1 MGLEHEAAIGPAAG
15 CVKLRGSIVTDAR
28 GRRSPGVAIVPHGD
42 YNADMEP
49 SFEQMTQAERILYVQ
64 DLWDRI
70 AADAADSPLT
80 PAQAAEID
88 RRLDDHR
95 KHPETSIPWEVTRE
109 QIRRRR

>member
-1 MGLEHEAAIGPAAG
+1 MLP
-15 CVKLRGSIVTDAR
+15 R
-28 GRRSPGVAIVPHGD
+28 GRGVAGRPGRG

-49 SFEQMTQAERILYVQ
+49 SFEQMTQAERILCVQ

-88 RRLDDHR
+88 RRLEDHR
-95 KHPETSIPWEVTRE
+95 KHPETSIPWEVARE